1 MNATGRRWLLA
12 DITVKVALRALLVFS
27 VTHSDWA
34 RFSDKA
40 MVARAVLYPVLV
52 AIVPLLWWLRRRRDA
67 SVGYPAAAA
76 ALFTLPFLIDIA
88 GNALDLY
95 DRVNHFDDACHF
107 ANWALMCTA
116 LGLLLMKLPGMAA
129 WNIAALCVG
138 FGASVAILWE
148 VGEYQTF
155 ILDTP
160 EARTAYRDTIGDLAL
175 GWSGSVVA
183 GLGVALTTWRRRRR
197 GSAGPTVQPT
207 LAKASPTM
215 SRPSV
220 SNSSPIDS
228 GGRNRSTLP

>member
-12 DITVKVALRALLVFS
+12 DITPKVALAALLVFS

-40 MVARAVLYPVLV
+40 MIARAVLYPVLV
-52 AIVPLLWWLRRRRDA
+52 AIVALLWWLRRRRNA
-67 SVGYPAAAA
+67 STEYPAATA

-107 ANWALMCTA
+107 ANWALLCTA
-116 LGLLLMKLPGMAA
+116 LGLLLIRVPGIAA
-129 WNIAALCVG
+129 WNIAALCIG

-148 VGEYQTF
+148 IGEYQTF

-160 EARTAYRDTIGDLAL
+160 EAGTAYRDTIGDLAL
-175 GWSGSVVA
+175 GMSGSVVA
-183 GLGVALTTWRRRRR
+183 GLAVALTAWRRRHRE
-197 GSAGPTVQPT
+197 AADAKVQPT
-207 LAKASPTM
+207 WAKASDRM

-220 SNSSPIDS
+220 SRSSPIDS

>member
-12 DITVKVALRALLVFS
+12 DTTMKVALAALLFFS

-52 AIVPLLWWLRRRRDA
+52 AIVPLLWWLRRRRNA
-67 SVGYPAAAA
+67 SVDYPAAAA

-95 DRVNHFDDACHF
+95 DRVDHFDDACHF

-116 LGLLLMKLPGMAA
+116 LGLLLIRLPGMAA
-129 WNIAALCVG
+129 WNIAALCIG
-138 FGASVAILWE
+138 FGASIVILWE
-148 VGEYQTF
+148 IGEYQTF

-160 EARTAYRDTIGDLAL
+160 EATTAYRDTIGDLAL
-175 GWSGSVVA
+175 GMSGSVVA
-183 GLGVALTTWRRRRR
+183 GVAVALTAWRQRRR
-197 GSAGPTVQPT
+197 GEAEAAVQPPWR
-207 LAKASPTM
+207 SP
-215 SRPSV
+215 RPRCRG
-220 SNSSPIDS
+220 P
-228 GGRNRSTLP
+228 R